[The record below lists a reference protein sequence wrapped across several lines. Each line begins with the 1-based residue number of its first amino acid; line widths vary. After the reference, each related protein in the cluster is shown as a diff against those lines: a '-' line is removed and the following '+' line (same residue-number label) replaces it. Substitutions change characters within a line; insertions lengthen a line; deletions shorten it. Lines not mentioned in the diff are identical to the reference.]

1 MLLTCTRRS
10 IMQKVR
16 RHAFPSRGIALRPL
30 VSAWFQV
37 LLTPL
42 AAVLFIVRSPYSFA
56 IGHRGVFS
64 LGRWSGLLHTGFHE
78 PRATLGILSTGACP
92 LGLRGCHPLWLA
104 FPGDSTE
111 DGFVTPR
118 GPSTPGRSPVWAVS
132 AFARRYSR
140 NPCLSLF
147 LRVLRCF
154 SSPGSLHTT
163 YTFSDG

>member
-1 MLLTCTRRS
+1 
-10 IMQKVR
+10 MQKVR

-42 AAVLFIVRSPYSFA
+42 AAVLFIVRSPYSFT

-64 LGRWSGLLHTGFHE
+64 LGRWSGRFHTGFHE
-78 PRATLGILSTGACP
+78 PRATPGILSQGACP
-92 LGLRGCHPLWLA
+92 LGLRGSHPLWRD
-104 FPGDSTE
+104 FPDASTE

-118 GPSTPGRSPVWAVS
+118 GPSTPTRRSVWAVS

-154 SSPGSLHTT
+154 SSPGSLRTA
-163 YTFSDG
+163 YAFSRR